1 VESALFATKMEK
13 CRVGAVESPTSRVIG
28 KGEGKTFTRI
38 NTDEHGSEIGNIAP
52 AILEELF

>member
-1 VESALFATKMEK
+1 MEK